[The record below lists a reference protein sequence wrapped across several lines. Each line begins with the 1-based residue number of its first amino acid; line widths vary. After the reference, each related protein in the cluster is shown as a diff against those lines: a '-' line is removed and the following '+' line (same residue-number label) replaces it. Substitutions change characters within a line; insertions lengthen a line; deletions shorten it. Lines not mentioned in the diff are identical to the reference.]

1 MAFHIFLHIPPAKS
15 LKQREL
21 STMGSSVQKTYTQDI
36 QTKALTLIA
45 SGMPVSL
52 VSKQMGIPDST
63 LHQWK
68 KKYQDTE
75 EYTEI
80 RTKIEEEQQKDAV
93 DFATTLRTNLET
105 ILTLGS
111 GILVD
116 KLTDAKAKKE
126 GADVSIKELNQ
137 SISVAYDKHALLTGQ
152 ATQNVSVS
160 FEDMPE

>member
-1 MAFHIFLHIPPAKS
+1 MAFHIFLRIPPAKS
-15 LKQREL
+15 LIQREL

-36 QTKALTLIA
+36 QRKALTLIA
-45 SGMPVSL
+45 SGMPLSL
-52 VSKQMGIPDST
+52 VSKEMGISKST
-63 LHQWK
+63 LFDWK
-68 KKYQDTE
+68 EKYKNTE
-75 EYTEI
+75 EYEQT
-80 RTKIEEEQQKDAV
+80 RTKIAEEQQKQAE
-93 DFATTLRTNLET
+93 DFAKSLQKNLEL
-105 ILTLGS
+105 ILSLGS

-116 KLTDAKAKKE
+116 KLKDAKAKKE

>member
-1 MAFHIFLHIPPAKS
+1 
-15 LKQREL
+15 
-21 STMGSSVQKTYTQDI
+21 MGRIQKTYTKEI
-36 QTKALTLIA
+36 QMKALALIA
-45 SGMPVSL
+45 SGMPLSL
-52 VSKQMGIPDST
+52 VSREMGIPESTVQGWKMKHQDSA
-63 LHQWK
+63 
-68 KKYQDTE
+68 
-75 EYTEI
+75 EYKEI
-80 RTKIEEEQQKDAV
+80 RSKIEEEQQKQTV
-93 DFATTLRTNLET
+93 DFATTLRTNLEL
-105 ILTLGS
+105 ILSLGS